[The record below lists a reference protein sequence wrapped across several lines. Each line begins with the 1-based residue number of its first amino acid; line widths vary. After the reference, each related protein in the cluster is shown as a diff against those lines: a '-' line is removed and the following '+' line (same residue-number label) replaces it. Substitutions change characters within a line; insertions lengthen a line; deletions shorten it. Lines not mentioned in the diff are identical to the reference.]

1 MFIRRTQTRSRISG
15 EPYVTYRL
23 VQSQRVGNA
32 IKQSTVLNL
41 GTHFDLPQEHWPALA
56 QYIDELVRGQ
66 TSILQTTL
74 PERVQSFAQRYA
86 AQIIARTP
94 GAPTMG
100 VAQPASTPAVDPA
113 VVAQPATPAAG
124 HAASNPAAPPP
135 STPPSTAS
143 DVARYQEVDLD
154 SLELV
159 DPRSVGVEHA
169 ALSVMRQCGLQDK
182 LSELGLNRPQIAA
195 AVGNIIARMARPGS
209 ELATHAWL
217 KDTSALGELID
228 FDFEAMDLNRLYR
241 ASDALYKHREVLQ
254 EHLFGQARS
263 MFGLTQTITLYD
275 LTNTYFEGVAAGV
288 SKAQRGHSKECR
300 SDCPLV
306 TLAMALDTSGFVRR
320 VQFFAG
326 NAGEPATLKDM
337 LAGLHAEPGATVVM
351 DAGIAA
357 QANLSWLRQ
366 QGYHY
371 VVVSKLRE
379 RQFDPAQAS
388 QVQSAGG
395 VTIKLQ
401 RVPNPKDQ
409 GEVLLYCHSPARE
422 EKDRAI
428 DTAKASGLEAAL
440 ARLQAGLGQPQGQA
454 QGKAQGKAG
463 GQQDSKAKG
472 KASTQDVATFMQRLG
487 RIKQRLARAAQHY
500 EITVSTD
507 DEGKRVTAITWVKRI
522 KPGTAAAHPGVY
534 CLRTTLLKH
543 DDATLWRTY
552 IMLTELESVFRSLKT
567 DLGLRPVFHRVDR
580 RVEGHLFISV
590 LAYHFVH
597 TLRMQLKAQ
606 GVNDS
611 WGTLR
616 EVMATQRRVT
626 VTMQRRDGRTV
637 HVRKATRPKPRHQ
650 TLVTLLKLEPNPG
663 RTHRVLI

>member
-23 VQSQRVGNA
+23 VHSARVGAA
-32 IKQSTVLNL
+32 IKQTTVLNL
-41 GTHFDLPQEHWPALA
+41 GSHFDLPQAQWAALA
-56 QYIDELVRGQ
+56 QRVDELVRGQ
-66 TSILQTTL
+66 RSMLEATL
-74 PERVQSFAQRYA
+74 PEEVQAFAQRFA
-86 AQIIARTP
+86 AQIIARK
-94 GAPTMG
+94 
-100 VAQPASTPAVDPA
+100 PAVPSLGPAPKAPA
-113 VVAQPATPAAG
+113 VAAAAASAAPAAG
-124 HAASNPAAPPP
+124 CAASPP
-135 STPPSTAS
+135 SSPADSPAS
-143 DVARYQEVDLD
+143 PTSEVGEVARYQEVDLD

-169 ALSVMRQCGLQDK
+169 ALAAMRQCGLEDK

-195 AVGNIIARMARPGS
+195 AVGNIIGRMAQPGS

-228 FDFEAMDLNRLYR
+228 YDFQAMDLNRLYR
-241 ASDALYKHREVLQ
+241 ASDALHKHREALQ

-263 MFGLTQTITLYD
+263 MFGLGQTITLYD

-288 SKAQRGHSKECR
+288 SKAKRGHSKECR

-306 TLAMALDTSGFVRR
+306 TLAMALDASGFVRR

-326 NAGEPATLKDM
+326 NASEPATLKGM
-337 LAGLHAEPGATVVM
+337 LTGLDAAPGATVVM

-357 QANLSWLRQ
+357 QANLTWLRE

-379 RQFDPAQAS
+379 RQFDPSQATE
-388 QVQSAGG
+388 VQSADD

-401 RVPNPKDQ
+401 RVQGKQ

-440 ARLQAGLGQPQGQA
+440 AKLQASLTKPT
-454 QGKAQGKAG
+454 
-463 GQQDSKAKG
+463 G
-472 KASTQDVATFMQRLG
+472 KASRQDVGAFMQRLG
-487 RIKQRLARAAQHY
+487 RAKQRFARAAQHY
-500 EITVSTD
+500 EITVATD
-507 DEGKRVTAITWVKRI
+507 PEGKCVTAITWVKHI
-522 KPGTAAAHPGVY
+522 KPGSAAAHPGVY
-534 CLRTTLLKH
+534 CLRTTLVEQ
-543 DDATLWRTY
+543 DNATLWRTY

-567 DLGLRPVFHRVDR
+567 DLGLRPVFHSIDR

-597 TLRMQLKAQ
+597 TLRLKLKAQ
-606 GVNDS
+606 GINDS
-611 WGTLR
+611 WNTLR
-616 EVMATQRRVT
+616 QTMATQRRVT
-626 VTMQRRDGRTV
+626 VTLQRRDGRTV

-650 TLVTLLKLEPNPG
+650 TLGTILKLDPNPG
-663 RTHRVLI
+663 RTHRVLV

>member
-1 MFIRRTQTRSRISG
+1 MFIRRTQTRNRISG

-23 VQSQRVGNA
+23 VHSARVGRV
-32 IKQSTVLNL
+32 IKQATVLNL
-41 GTHFDLPQEHWPALA
+41 GSHFDLPQAHWPALA
-56 QYIDELVRGQ
+56 QRIDELVSGQ
-66 TSILQTTL
+66 ASMVEAAL
-74 PERVQSFAQRYA
+74 PEQVQAFAQRFA
-86 AQIIARTP
+86 AQIIARKP
-94 GAPTMG
+94 AVPSLGAPAPVRA
-100 VAQPASTPAVDPA
+100 VAAG
-113 VVAQPATPAAG
+113 ATPAAG
-124 HAASNPAAPPP
+124 PASSPA
-135 STPPSTAS
+135 TPTSPAS

-169 ALSVMRQCGLQDK
+169 ALAAMRQCGLEDK

-195 AVGNIIARMARPGS
+195 AVGNIVGRMAQPGS

-217 KDTSALGELID
+217 RDTSALGELID
-228 FDFEAMDLNRLYR
+228 HDFQAMDLNRLYR
-241 ASDALYKHREVLQ
+241 ASDLLYKHRDALQ

-263 MFGLTQTITLYD
+263 MFGLGQTITLYD

-288 SKAQRGHSKECR
+288 SKAKRGHSKECR

-306 TLAMALDTSGFVRR
+306 TLAMALDASGFVRR

-326 NAGEPATLKDM
+326 NASEPATLKGM
-337 LAGLHAEPGATVVM
+337 LTGLDAAPGATVVM

-357 QANLSWLRQ
+357 QANLSWLRE

-371 VVVSKLRE
+371 VVVSKLRQ
-379 RQFDPAQAS
+379 RQFDPAQATE
-388 QVQSAGG
+388 VQSAGD

-401 RVPNPKDQ
+401 RVQVDGDK

-440 ARLQAGLGQPQGQA
+440 VKLQAGLTTP
-454 QGKAQGKAG
+454 
-463 GQQDSKAKG
+463 KG
-472 KASTQDVATFMQRLG
+472 KTSSQDVATFMQRLG
-487 RIKQRLARAAQHY
+487 RAKQRFARAAQHY
-500 EITVSTD
+500 EITVATD
-507 DEGKRVTAITWVKRI
+507 PEGKLVTAITWVKSI
-522 KPGTAAAHPGVY
+522 LPGSAAAHPGVY
-534 CLRTTLLKH
+534 CLRTTLVEQ
-543 DDATLWRTY
+543 DNATLWRTY

-567 DLGLRPVFHRVDR
+567 DLGLRPVFHRIDR

-597 TLRMQLKAQ
+597 TLRLQLKAQ

-611 WGTLR
+611 WNTLR
-616 EVMATQRRVT
+616 QAMATQRRVT
-626 VTMQRRDGRTV
+626 VTLQRRDGRTV
-637 HVRKATRPKPRHQ
+637 HVRKATRPNPRHQ
-650 TLVTLLKLEPNPG
+650 TLGSILKLDPNPG
-663 RTHRVLI
+663 RTHRVLV